1 MKKTGDYL
9 GSLADLDGVV
19 SVTPQPVAGAAI
31 GIIAVNLVYPKLPG
45 NVANASTF
53 AFPVDYEVIDLAI
66 EQLFE
71 ADPGAVDQI
80 VQAAKR
86 LEARGV
92 RAIVGVCGYFA
103 NFQTQVQAAVR
114 VPVLLSSLAQLP
126 LIKTSLRADQRIA
139 VLVADIQGTTP

>member
-9 GSLADLDGVV
+9 GSPADLDGVV

-86 LEARGV
+86 LEARGCGRSSGPV
-92 RAIVGVCGYFA
+92 ATLLTFKPRSKQPCGCRSFCRAWPNY
-103 NFQTQVQAAVR
+103 
-114 VPVLLSSLAQLP
+114 P
-126 LIKTSLRADQRIA
+126 
-139 VLVADIQGTTP
+139 

>member
-9 GSLADLDGVV
+9 GSPADLDGVV

-71 ADPGAVDQI
+71 ADPGRSTKLF
-80 VQAAKR
+80 KR
-86 LEARGV
+86 RSGWRPAGCGRSSGPVATLLTFKPRSKQPCGCRSFC
-92 RAIVGVCGYFA
+92 RAWPNY
-103 NFQTQVQAAVR
+103 
-114 VPVLLSSLAQLP
+114 P
-126 LIKTSLRADQRIA
+126 
-139 VLVADIQGTTP
+139 